1 LIVPDTAG
9 QLYLI
14 DTSAQARIQHPAV
27 RAIIAGLIADRA
39 AATAVTVDLE
49 AGYSG
54 RSASDVRAIA
64 ERRQALYVVLPIS
77 EAIAQRA
84 RDVQVAMAAAGQ
96 HRAAGVIDLLTS
108 AVAEYHRAVV
118 LHYDAD
124 FEHIAAITGQAHKW
138 IVPRGTIT

>member
-1 LIVPDTAG
+1 MPAAAG

-14 DTSAQARIQHPAV
+14 DTSAHARVQHPAV
-27 RAIIAGLIADRA
+27 RDIIAGLIADKA

-54 RSASDVRAIA
+54 RDLSDVRAIA
-64 ERRQALYVVLPIS
+64 ERRRSLYVVLPVS

-84 RDVQVAMAAAGQ
+84 RDVQVGMAARGL
-96 HRAAGVIDLLTS
+96 HRAAGVIDLLTA
-108 AVAEYHRAVV
+108 AVAEYHGAVL

-124 FEHIAAITGQAHKW
+124 FEHIAVVTGQAHKW